1 VHRDTRPRANVVLEQ
16 RTGGRMPAPPA
27 PCLKR
32 AIQPIGP
39 RQVCVIRRSGGK
51 NLAPLATSITCLRT
65 GVVRGSRDRRG
76 GVPGLP
82 PPITGPSPVAPPSH
96 TMSDFTVAFL
106 GDVVGQPGRRAVEQQ
121 LPRLRDEHRPDVVV
135 ANVEN
140 ARAGSGLSPS
150 IYERLKAL
158 GIDAFTM
165 GDHVY
170 RDEGIVP
177 ILERAGEPILRP
189 ANLSARSPGKRF
201 VVLPPTS
208 PRSRPLVI
216 VTVLGRIFFPM
227 PADDPFACVDGVLAE
242 VGRTNVGGGSGGGG
256 AGPVVIVEAHMEA
269 TSEKIALANHVR
281 GRVAAVIGSHTH
293 VPTADARLLPGGTA
307 FITDVGMCGPYD
319 SIIGRDTAA
328 VLRHMTTGLHAPF
341 EVATGQAAMC
351 GVVVK
356 VSGATGLALS
366 IERVEYRADHSKPPF
381 V

>member
-1 VHRDTRPRANVVLEQ
+1 
-16 RTGGRMPAPPA
+16 
-27 PCLKR
+27 
-32 AIQPIGP
+32 
-39 RQVCVIRRSGGK
+39 
-51 NLAPLATSITCLRT
+51 
-65 GVVRGSRDRRG
+65 
-76 GVPGLP
+76 
-82 PPITGPSPVAPPSH
+82 
-96 TMSDFTVAFL
+96 MSDFTVAFL
-106 GDVVGQPGRRAVEQQ
+106 GDVVGQPGRRVVEQQ
-121 LPRLRDEHRPDVVV
+121 LPRLRDEHRPDVVI

-150 IYERLKAL
+150 IYQRLKAL

-189 ANLSARSPGKRF
+189 ANLAARSPGKRY
-201 VVLPPTS
+201 VILPASGLRT
-208 PRSRPLVI
+208 RPLVI

-227 PADDPFACVDGVLAE
+227 PADDPFACVDGILTE
-242 VGRTNVGGGSGGGG
+242 VGRSATHGSGGGG
-256 AGPVVIVEAHMEA
+256 VSAGGIGGGGSVHPVVIVEAHMEA
-269 TSEKIALANHVR
+269 TSEKIALANHLR

-293 VPTADARLLPGGTA
+293 VPTADARVLPGGTA

-341 EVATGQAAMC
+341 EVATGQAAIC

-366 IERVEYRADHSKPPF
+366 IERVEYRAEHSKPPF